1 MSEPKHP
8 MSAPPVALVN
18 MPLSTTQQPSLGLSL
33 LKAGLQT
40 VGIDSVIH
48 YLNIW
53 YAEAVGLELLDKLEE
68 FPTAQLVGE
77 SLFAEALWGQGRIDH
92 DGYFEDVLLD
102 KSHDHRNHVNR
113 LIGKDMKEDLGRARS
128 CVEGFLDR
136 CISEIDWGSYEVVG
150 FTSMFQQHFA
160 ALALAKRLKER
171 WPHLHISFGGSNCEA
186 AMGIALLRHF
196 PFVDSVCTGMGDHS
210 FDAFCRD
217 LLQGVQ
223 LGKYPNMYHRQMP
236 LDFSVRN
243 VSVANMDDIPLPDFS
258 DYFFQRVER
267 SNLPPEK
274 MCIMLETSRGCW
286 WGQKHHCTFCGL
298 NGDTLKYSHKSADRA
313 LHEFSEVTAEWGH
326 YTRQIAVVDN
336 ILPSDYLR
344 TFLPRLKEAGL
355 GVGVFYETKAN
366 LTKEQVELYRDAG
379 LRYIQPG
386 IESLNSD
393 ILKSLRKG
401 VSALQNIQLL
411 KWCREFGVTPVW
423 NYLIGIPGEKK
434 ADYDNQPR
442 VINALNHLAA
452 PTMEWIRI
460 DRFSPYHSSPSAFG
474 ISDLR
479 PFSAYRYLYPGLEEK
494 DLHGLA
500 YYFIGD
506 FHGKEHAR
514 EYADPVEDAINLWQE
529 NETLTALFHFESGEG
544 LVICD
549 FRPVA
554 TKAAT
559 LLEGPQRFVYEFC
572 DAVQSYE
579 KIRAAV
585 SEFLAREVTQ
595 QEMDGWLQPLL
606 DQDLMLKDQQNYL
619 SLSVSLD
626 NGYFPPEVLWS
637 RMQIALK
644 DHPGL
649 FGETSESKV
658 AYA

>member
-1 MSEPKHP
+1 M
-8 MSAPPVALVN
+8 
-18 MPLSTTQQPSLGLSL
+18 GLSL

-40 VGIDSVIH
+40 VGLKSDIH

-77 SLFAEALWGQGRIDH
+77 SLFAEALWGPGKVDH
-92 DGYFEDVLLD
+92 EGYFEDVLMD
-102 KSHDHRNHVNR
+102 KSLDHRNHVNR
-113 LIGKDMKEDLGRARS
+113 LIAKDMKDDLKRARE

-136 CISEIDWGSYEVVG
+136 CLNEIDWSRYKIVG

-160 ALALAKRLKER
+160 ALALAKRLKAR

-196 PFVDSVCTGMGDHS
+196 DFVDSVCTGMGDQS
-210 FDAFCRD
+210 FERFCAD
-217 LLQGVQ
+217 LLAGKP
-223 LGKYPNMYHRQMP
+223 LGEYPNMYTRLKT
-236 LDFSVRN
+236 LDFTVRN
-243 VSVANMDDIPLPDFS
+243 VSVPNMDDIPLPEFG
-258 DYFFQRVER
+258 DYFFQRVEQ
-267 SNLPPEK
+267 SNLEPEK

-313 LHEFSEVTAEWGH
+313 LHEFSEVMDKWGH

-344 TFLPRLKEAGL
+344 TFLPRLKDAGL

-386 IESLNSD
+386 IESLNTD

-401 VSALQNIQLL
+401 VTALQNIQLL

-434 ADYDNQPR
+434 SDYDDQPK
-442 VINALNHLAA
+442 VINALTHLAS

-460 DRFSPYHSSPSAFG
+460 DRFSPYHSTPSAFG
-474 ISDLR
+474 ISNLR
-479 PFSAYRYLYPGLEEK
+479 PFSAYRYLYPDLDEK

-500 YYFIGD
+500 YYFVGN
-506 FHGKEHAR
+506 FEGKEEAR
-514 EYADPVEDAINLWQE
+514 VYADRVEDAIAAWRR
-529 NETLTALFHFESGEG
+529 NEYSTALFHFEADDG

-549 FRPVA
+549 FRAIAKTPV
-554 TKAAT
+554 TF
-559 LLEGPQRFVYEFC
+559 LEGPERFIYELC
-572 DAVQSYE
+572 DGVQSFE
-579 KIRAAV
+579 KIRLAV
-585 SEFLAREVTQ
+585 SEHFGREVSQ
-595 QEMDGWLQPLL
+595 DELEAWLQPLL
-606 DQDLMLKDQQNYL
+606 EQDLVLEDHRKYL

-626 NGYFPPEVLWS
+626 NGYFPPEALWAP
-637 RMQIALK
+637 MQEALK
-644 DHPGL
+644 DYPFV
-649 FGETSESKV
+649 FGEGEDADA
-658 AYA
+658 AYV